1 MTRLDWPD
9 FYFARHGETDWNRE
23 RRYQGTMDIPLN
35 ATGRLQA
42 DANGVLLRELLE
54 RDNVDP
60 VSLRW
65 FASPL
70 GRAAETMERLRAAF
84 VMALPPVVLDP
95 RLIELSFGSLEGRLH
110 SEITREAP
118 PDGPQL
124 ADRGKR
130 LVAVLLDGLVNLV
143 AVGPGIAWGVMSFAA
158 LAGNGS
164 FGPTHEAHSFGG
176 MSPEMLILKLAGPA
190 LAILVPLLAI
200 LIVQTWLLTSR
211 GQTLGK
217 MWMRIRIVRTDGSN
231 PGFVH
236 AILLRAFAMQ
246 LIGFVPLVG
255 GAVSLIDPC
264 LIFREDRRCLHDLLA
279 DTTVIDA

>member
-1 MTRLDWPD
+1 MHYFIGRNGEQLGPYSEAQIREQLSAGAIGPDDLAWHEGLADWKP
-9 FYFARHGETDWNRE
+9 
-23 RRYQGTMDIPLN
+23 
-35 ATGRLQA
+35 
-42 DANGVLLRELLE
+42 VRELFGVE
-54 RDNVDP
+54 AP
-60 VSLRW
+60 
-65 FASPL
+65 
-70 GRAAETMERLRAAF
+70 
-84 VMALPPVVLDP
+84 PPVP
-95 RLIELSFGSLEGRLH
+95 PPPGSARLPAFH